1 MNRKPSR
8 GKCFLCNGTYAKGG
22 MSRHLKTCITKYAA
36 AKEMVEKKAKTAKKK
51 DCLHVQVRGR
61 YLPQYWMHLEMPI
74 ATTFAELD
82 LFLRDIW
89 LECCGHL
96 SAFNILGQ
104 SYSVAPDNY
113 FSDKSMNVSL
123 TRVVN
128 IGEYF
133 TYEYDFGSTTELTL
147 RLVERTNKS
156 FLDKK
161 IAVLARNDE
170 PEYHCDYCAK
180 IAVEICSECI
190 YDDAGWLCE
199 ECVEE
204 HECGE
209 DMLLPV
215 ANSPRVGVCA
225 YAG

>member
-1 MNRKPSR
+1 MNRKSSR

-22 MSRHLKTCITKYAA
+22 MSRHLKTCITKNAA
-36 AKEMVEKKAKTAKKK
+36 SKETVENKAKTAKTK
-51 DCLHVQVRGR
+51 DCLHVQVKGR

-74 ATTFAELD
+74 ATTFTELD
-82 LFLRDIW
+82 FFLRSIW

-96 SAFNILGQ
+96 GAFNIRGQ
-104 SYSVAPDNY
+104 SYTVAPGSD

-123 TRVVN
+123 ARVVN
-128 IGEYF
+128 IGEQF
-133 TYEYDFGSTTELTL
+133 SYEYDFGSTTELTL
-147 RLVERTNKS
+147 SLVEKTKKS

-161 IAVLARNDE
+161 IAVLARNDK
-170 PEYHCDYCAK
+170 PEYQCDYCGK

-190 YDDAGWLCE
+190 YVDAGWLCE

-204 HECGE
+204 HECSKE
-209 DMLLPV
+209 ILLPV
-215 ANSPRVGVCA
+215 VNSPRVGVCA